1 VKFLRHKGGYRRDAE
16 RQSFAFFVVGAI
28 VVIAVAFFIGLQVG
42 RVLEKNA
49 AGKDRPGSRPA
60 SHASAGDNGLRP
72 GASSDIRREMS
83 AYSEEASRVPAV
95 PAQPAPAPTAGEEL
109 RQTERSATFPE
120 SLSRKDPSP
129 QPLVSA
135 KGKPPEPGTAAGR
148 FTLQAGAMK
157 NRETAEAVRR
167 RLEIAGYPAKIAHG
181 TDRNGEEVYRVR
193 VGPYESREAAA
204 KAMKAIKERMK
215 IDVIL
220 LKG

>member
-1 VKFLRHKGGYRRDAE
+1 VRILRHKGGYRRDAD

-42 RVLEKNA
+42 RVLEKPP
-49 AGKDRPGSRPA
+49 AGKGREAARGAP
-60 SHASAGDNGLRP
+60 GDNGP
-72 GASSDIRREMS
+72 GAGVSSEIRKELS
-83 AYSEEASRVPAV
+83 AYSEDASRVPAV
-95 PAQPAPAPTAGEEL
+95 PAPPAPVPTAGEEL

-129 QPLVSA
+129 QPLVPA
-135 KGKPPEPGTAAGR
+135 KGKPSESGGGDGSY
-148 FTLQAGAMK
+148 TLQAGAMK

-167 RLEIAGYPAKIAHG
+167 RLETAGYRAKIAKG
-181 TDRNGEEVYRVR
+181 TDRNGDGIYRVR
-193 VGPYESREAAA
+193 IGPYESREAAG
-204 KAMKAIKERMK
+204 KAMKAIKDRMK

>member
-1 VKFLRHKGGYRRDAE
+1 VNFLRHKGGYRRDAE

-49 AGKDRPGSRPA
+49 AGKDRPGGRTTAQGS
-60 SHASAGDNGLRP
+60 SGDNGLRP
-72 GASSDIRREMS
+72 GVSTEIRRDMS

-95 PAQPAPAPTAGEEL
+95 PAQPVPPPTAGEEL

-135 KGKPPEPGTAAGR
+135 KGKSPEPGTGAGR

-157 NRETAEAVRR
+157 SRETAEAVRR
-167 RLEIAGYPAKIAHG
+167 RLEIAGYQAKIAHG
-181 TDRNGEEVYRVR
+181 TDRNGGEVYRVR
-193 VGPYESREAAA
+193 VGPYESRESAA
-204 KAMKAIKERMK
+204 KAMKAIRDRMK

>member
-1 VKFLRHKGGYRRDAE
+1 MKFLRQKGGYRRETD
-16 RQSFAFFVVGAI
+16 RTSFAFFVVGAI

-42 RVLEKNA
+42 RVMEKNA
-49 AGKDRPGSRPA
+49 AEKNRANGRTASQATGS
-60 SHASAGDNGLRP
+60 DNGPRA
-72 GASSDIRREMS
+72 GAPPDIRREMD
-83 AYSEEASRVPAV
+83 AFSEEASRVPAV

-129 QPLVSA
+129 QPLVQSGA
-135 KGKPPEPGTAAGR
+135 KPAGAGTGDGR

-167 RLEIAGYPAKIAHG
+167 RLETAGYKAKVAQG
-181 TDRNGEEVYRVR
+181 KNRNGEDVYRVR
-193 VGPYESREAAA
+193 VGPYDTREAAA
-204 KAMKAIKERMK
+204 KAMKTIRDRMK

>member
-1 VKFLRHKGGYRRDAE
+1 VRFLRHKGGYRREAD
-16 RQSFAFFVVGAI
+16 RNSFAFFVLGAI

-49 AGKDRPGSRPA
+49 AGKDRATGRMA
-60 SHASAGDNGLRP
+60 SQTTGADNGPRT
-72 GASSDIRREMS
+72 GAPPDIRREMS
-83 AYSEEASRVPAV
+83 AFSEEASRIPAV

-129 QPLVSA
+129 QPLVPPRA
-135 KGKPPEPGTAAGR
+135 KPAEAGTGSGR

-167 RLEIAGYPAKIAHG
+167 RLETAGYQAKVAHG
-181 TDRNGEEVYRVR
+181 TDSSGGEVYRVR
-193 VGPYESREAAA
+193 VGPYESRDAAT
-204 KAMKAIKERMK
+204 KAMKTIKTRMK